1 MQYNRGCVKQT
12 GAKQMTARIEIVEG
26 VYKIRGVDTS
36 VAGYSFDLV
45 EGYKDGATG
54 GYVTVD
60 GASVMPAGSLPF
72 PPRSIR
78 IRCNGVQSYTIVSGE
93 VPARQPEGVSMLQAL
108 KKPSKNAVEVTDFTQ
123 VKVSDA
129 VVAHETDEEIIERTR
144 LRFEILKDMTKA
156 VKGGDVRA
164 MIVTG
169 PPGVGKSFGV
179 EEVLAKDDLF
189 NTLGERK
196 PKYEIVKGAMSP
208 IGLYR
213 KLYEFSDNKSIIVFD
228 DCDSILLDDVALN
241 ILKAALDSSKKRT
254 ISWNTDSRLLR
265 SEGIPDRFDFKGG
278 AIFITNLKFEN
289 VRSKK
294 LQEHLAALES
304 RCHYIDLRM
313 DTDREKV
320 LRIKQIVKDGM
331 LNDYDIPDTAKDE
344 VVDFIEE
351 NRATMREL
359 SLRTVLK
366 VADLRKSFPNNW
378 QNMAKVTVMKGAR

>member
-1 MQYNRGCVKQT
+1 MYITFTEGWYNIKGQPTNV
-12 GAKQMTARIEIVEG
+12 GGMTF
-26 VYKIRGVDTS
+26 K
-36 VAGYSFDLV
+36 LV
-45 EGYKDGATG
+45 EDYKVAKTG
-54 GYVTVD
+54 EGYVTVE
-60 GASVMPAGSLPF
+60 GGSQPGF
-72 PPRSIR
+72 PDRSIR
-78 IRCNGVQSYTIVSGE
+78 IKCKQGAYNTAGSSKPIPQGV
-93 VPARQPEGVSMLQAL
+93 AMLTAL
-108 KKPSKNAVEVTDFTQ
+108 KSKKGEIVTDFTQ
-123 VKVSDA
+123 VKVSDDA
-129 VVAHETDEEIIERTR
+129 VAHETDEEIIERTR
-144 LRFEILKDMTKA
+144 MRFQILQDMTTA
-156 VKGGDVRA
+156 VKAGDVRA

-189 NTLGERK
+189 DMMGQRK
-196 PKYEIVKGAMSP
+196 PKYEIVKGAMSA
-208 IGLYR
+208 IGLYS
-213 KLYEFSDNKSIIVFD
+213 KLYKFSESKNILVFD
-228 DCDSILLDDVALN
+228 DCDSILLDDIALN

-254 ISWNTDSRLLR
+254 ISWNTDSRILR
-265 SEGIPDRFDFKGG
+265 SEGIPDKFEFKGG

-331 LNDYDIPDTAKDE
+331 LNDYDLADVAKDE

-351 NRATMREL
+351 NRSTLREL

-366 VADLRKSFPNNW
+366 VADLRKSFPGNW
-378 QNMAKVTVMKGAR
+378 QNMAKVTVMKGAY

>member
-1 MQYNRGCVKQT
+1 MYITFTEGYYNIKGQPT
-12 GAKQMTARIEIVEG
+12 N
-26 VYKIRGVDTS
+26 
-36 VAGYSFDLV
+36 VAGLTFKMV
-45 EGYKDGATG
+45 EDHKVSKNGE
-54 GYVTVD
+54 GYVTVE
-60 GASVMPAGSLPF
+60 GGSQPGF
-72 PPRSIR
+72 PDRSIR
-78 IRCNGVQSYTIVSGE
+78 IRCEQGAYE
-93 VPARQPEGVSMLQAL
+93 VAGSAKPIPQGVSMLTAL
-108 KKPSKNAVEVTDFTQ
+108 KGKNKAGDAVVTDMTQ
-123 VKVSDA
+123 VKVPDA
-129 VVAHETDEEIIERTR
+129 AVAHETDEQIIERTR
-144 LRFEILKDMTKA
+144 MRFDILKEMTKA
-156 VKGGDVRA
+156 VKQGDVRA

-189 NTLGERK
+189 DMMGQRK
-196 PKYEIVKGAMSP
+196 PKYEVVKGAMSA
-208 IGLYR
+208 IGLYT
-213 KLYEFSDNKSIIVFD
+213 KLYKYSEAKNILVFD

-265 SEGIPDRFDFKGG
+265 SEGVPDKFEFKGG

-320 LRIKQIVKDGM
+320 LRIEQIVKDGM
-331 LNDYDIPDTAKDE
+331 LDSYELEQIAKDE
-344 VVDFIEE
+344 VVQFIKD

-378 QNMAKVTVMKGAR
+378 QNMAKVTVMKGAH